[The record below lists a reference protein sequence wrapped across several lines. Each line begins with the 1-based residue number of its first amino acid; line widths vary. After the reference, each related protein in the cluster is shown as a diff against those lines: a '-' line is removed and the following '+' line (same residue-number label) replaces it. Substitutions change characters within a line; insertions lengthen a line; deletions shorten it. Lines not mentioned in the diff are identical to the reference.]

1 MFFHSLE
8 GWMPLLGIKVSHV
21 ATALDVHASE
31 LFELAEFD
39 PPPDGFLVANLHQLN
54 SGPRPVGTTFP
65 PDRPRPCSRNQL
77 RKFVSCN

>member
-1 MFFHSLE
+1 
-8 GWMPLLGIKVSHV
+8 MPTFGIRRSHHD
-21 ATALDVHASE
+21 TALDVHASQ

-39 PPPDGFLVANLHQLN
+39 PPPDEFLVANLHQLN